1 MSYNDT
7 QHELD
12 WTAFCYAAGELDPA
26 AAEQFEARLA
36 DEQPAR
42 EALARAIEL
51 TQAVAAAESQPPA
64 YVVRPATRQRSKWTT
79 RLSWMAVGGLA
90 SLLLAVLWSGALSPD
105 RTTPTA
111 SRPAVAPG
119 LAAAWTQT
127 RAEIASAKEAGDW
140 PAFPIAGSFSDD
152 DSVSP
157 DDDLVAGEAPSWMT
171 AAVVGLAGMS
181 PEDGS
186 PFSSER
192 GDN

>member
-1 MSYNDT
+1 MTLNQT
-7 QHELD
+7 QDDLD
-12 WTAFCYAAGELDPA
+12 WTAFCYAAGELDAA

-51 TQAVAAAESQPPA
+51 TQAVSAAESQPATCVVTPA
-64 YVVRPATRQRSKWTT
+64 VRQRSKWTT

-105 RTTPTA
+105 RPQPTA

-119 LAAAWTQT
+119 LADAWTQT

-140 PAFPIAGSFSDD
+140 PAFPAAASYGDEESL
-152 DSVSP
+152 SP
-157 DDDLVAGEAPSWMT
+157 DDDLVLEETPSWMT
-171 AAVVGLAGMS
+171 AAVIGLAGMT
-181 PEDGS
+181 PEEAS